1 MDSRIPKKKYIGS
14 KYYRSETVVD
24 VKTNKYI
31 YLAIDDYQKSVNNLF
46 LEGINNNSINENIL
60 ARISLNS
67 DDFTILMD
75 NSIKLITEP
84 RMYFGPV
91 DLQKLRVR
99 IFDDHGRIL
108 DMNNT
113 NYSFVL
119 TLKIL
124 YDI

>member
-1 MDSRIPKKKYIGS
+1 M
-14 KYYRSETVVD
+14 
-24 VKTNKYI
+24 KTNKYI

-84 RMYFGPV
+84 RIYFGPV